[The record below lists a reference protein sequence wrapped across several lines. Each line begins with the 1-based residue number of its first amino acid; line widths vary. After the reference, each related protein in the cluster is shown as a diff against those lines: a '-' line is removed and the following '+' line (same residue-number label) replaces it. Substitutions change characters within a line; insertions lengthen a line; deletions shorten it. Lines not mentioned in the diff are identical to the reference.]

1 MIWKLSVTGIKNR
14 LKDYLVLFSGLIVA
28 SMIFYMFLS
37 IATNPVFI
45 SKDVYGR
52 EAYLNYIFTFGIILL
67 VIITSVYLV
76 YANSFLLSMRKHDYG
91 MYMMLGAKS
100 TRIGLLIF
108 SETLLTGFLAVL
120 LGITL
125 GLGLTTIVTK
135 VLVGKLGLE
144 ITHYRAILPSA
155 IIGTLLFF
163 VIIFLLGALG
173 NMRKLTRTSVIDLL
187 HEDQTP
193 INLNHHPIL
202 RGVEAICGVLLLA
215 VGYYVMTLPTN
226 YIYLLIPTALVTII
240 VGSFFV
246 FNGVF
251 TAIIN
256 YLLNKK
262 SFSYRG
268 INEFTLGQLKFR
280 LQSYTKVLTMI
291 SILFALALGAITV
304 GLNFGSMKD
313 EAQKGIYY
321 DATIISQ
328 TPAVKKAEAK
338 LTITNKQTYHYKE
351 KGMHLYFNRAEFN
364 KQPLKEMAVYFHD
377 NQDNSPTYKVKTLA
391 TAKLDKPQTTENSIF
406 SQMVPNGLPKKI
418 HLVSPKRWLS
428 IDGQEKFVS
437 YINVKDFVHDFPVI
451 NQIQKQ
457 QLREN
462 RDYKDT
468 YLNSKP
474 YYYSNVL
481 GFTSA
486 FEFMGFFLGI
496 AFLTMLASTLMFK
509 VLSGAASDKVRYQML
524 HEIGARPRLLRS
536 SVRKEIGTLFTM
548 PAILGIVDVLCGL
561 QLFRSLLKA
570 PYHNIW
576 IPFTI
581 FIVLYLGYYLLTVT
595 LYEKIVLKT
604 E

>member
-67 VIITSVYLV
+67 VIITSVYLI

-108 SETLLTGFLAVL
+108 CETLLTGFLAVL

-144 ITHYRAILPSA
+144 ITHFKAILPSA

-163 VIIFLLGALG
+163 VIIFLLGALS
-173 NMRKLTRTSVIDLL
+173 NVHKLTHTPVIDLL

-193 INLNHHPIL
+193 INLNHHPVL
-202 RGVEAICGVLLLA
+202 RGIEAICGVLLLA
-215 VGYYVMTLPTN
+215 VGYYVMTLSTR
-226 YIYLLIPTALVTII
+226 YIYFLIPTALVTII
-240 VGSFFV
+240 AGSFFV

-418 HLVSPKRWLS
+418 HLVSPKRWQS
-428 IDGQEKFVS
+428 IDGQKKFVS

-462 RDYKDT
+462 RNYKDT

-524 HEIGARPRLLRS
+524 HEIGARPQLLRS
-536 SVRKEIGTLFTM
+536 SIRKEIGTLFTM
-548 PAILGIVDVLCGL
+548 PAILGIIDVLCGL
-561 QLFRSLLKA
+561 QLFKTLLMS

-576 IPFTI
+576 IPFTL
-581 FIVLYLGYYLLTVT
+581 FIVLYLGYYLLTVR
-595 LYEKIVLKT
+595 LYEKIVLTNK
-604 E
+604 

>member
-52 EAYLNYIFTFGIILL
+52 TAYLTYIFTFGIILL
-67 VIITSVYLV
+67 VIITSVYLI

-144 ITHYRAILPSA
+144 ITHFKAILPSA

-163 VIIFLLGALG
+163 VIIFLLGALS
-173 NMRKLTRTSVIDLL
+173 NVHKLTHTPVIDLL

-202 RGVEAICGVLLLA
+202 RGIEAICGVLLLA
-215 VGYYVMTLPTN
+215 VGYYVMTLSTR
-226 YIYLLIPTALVTII
+226 YIYFLIPTALVTII
-240 VGSFFV
+240 AGSFFV

-280 LQSYTKVLTMI
+280 LQSYTKILTMI

-313 EAQKGIYY
+313 ETQKSFYY

-377 NQDNSPTYKVKTLA
+377 NQDNSPTYKVKTLV
-391 TAKLDKPQTTENSIF
+391 TAELDQPQTTENSIF
-406 SQMVPNGLPKKI
+406 SQMVPNGIPKKI

-428 IDGQEKFVS
+428 IDGQKKFVS
-437 YINVKDFVHDFPVI
+437 YINVKDFAHDFPVI
-451 NQIQKQ
+451 KQIQKQ
-457 QLREN
+457 QLKEN
-462 RDYKDT
+462 RNYKDI
-468 YLNSKP
+468 YLSSKS
-474 YYYSNVL
+474 YNYNNMI

-524 HEIGARPRLLRS
+524 HEIGVRQRLLRS
-536 SVRKEIGTLFTM
+536 SIRKEIGTLFTM
-548 PAILGIVDVLCGL
+548 PAILGIIDVLCGL
-561 QLFRSLLKA
+561 QLFRSLLKS

>member
-108 SETLLTGFLAVL
+108 CETLLTGFLAVL
-120 LGITL
+120 LGIIL
-125 GLGLTTIVTK
+125 GLGLTTVITK

-144 ITHYRAILPSA
+144 ITHYKAILPSA
-155 IIGTLLFF
+155 IIGTLIFF

-173 NMRKLTRTSVIDLL
+173 NMRKLIRTPVIDLL

-193 INLNHHPIL
+193 INLNHHPVL
-202 RGVEAICGVLLLA
+202 RGIEAVCGILLLA

-256 YLLNKK
+256 FLLNKK

-280 LQSYTKVLTMI
+280 LQSYTKVLTTI

-338 LTITNKQTYHYKE
+338 LTITKKQTYHYKE
-351 KGMHLYFNRAEFN
+351 KGMHLYFNQAEFN
-364 KQPLKEMAVYFHD
+364 KQPLKVVAVYFHD
-377 NQDNSPTYKVKTLA
+377 SQNNSPTYKVKTLA

-418 HLVSPKRWLS
+418 HLVSPKRWQS
-428 IDGQEKFVS
+428 IGGQKKFVS

-462 RDYKDT
+462 RNYKDT

-486 FEFMGFFLGI
+486 FEFMGFFLGL

-536 SVRKEIGTLFTM
+536 SIKKEIGTLFTM

-595 LYEKIVLKT
+595 LYEKIVLTKK
-604 E
+604 

>member
-144 ITHYRAILPSA
+144 ITHYKAILPSA

-173 NMRKLTRTSVIDLL
+173 NMRKLTCTPIIDLL

-193 INLNHHPIL
+193 INLNHHPVL
-202 RGVEAICGVLLLA
+202 RGIEAICGVLLLA

-351 KGMHLYFNRAEFN
+351 KGMHLYFNRAEFE

-462 RDYKDT
+462 RNYKDT

-536 SVRKEIGTLFTM
+536 SIRKEIGTLFTM
-548 PAILGIVDVLCGL
+548 PGILGIIDVLCGL
-561 QLFRSLLKA
+561 QLFKTLLKA

>member
-144 ITHYRAILPSA
+144 ITHYKAILPSA

-202 RGVEAICGVLLLA
+202 RGIEAICGVLLLA

>member
-108 SETLLTGFLAVL
+108 CETLLTGFLAVL

-125 GLGLTTIVTK
+125 GLGLTTVVTK

-144 ITHYRAILPSA
+144 ITHYKAILPSA

-173 NMRKLTRTSVIDLL
+173 NMRKLTRTPIIDLL

-193 INLNHHPIL
+193 INLNHHPVL
-202 RGVEAICGVLLLA
+202 RGIEAICGVLLLA
-215 VGYYVMTLPTN
+215 VGYYVMTLSTR
-226 YIYLLIPTALVTII
+226 YIYFLIPTALVTII
-240 VGSFFV
+240 AGSFFV

-251 TAIIN
+251 AAIIN

-377 NQDNSPTYKVKTLA
+377 NQDNFPTYKVKTLA

-406 SQMVPNGLPKKI
+406 SQMVPNGLSKKI

-524 HEIGARPRLLRS
+524 HEIGARPHLLRS
-536 SVRKEIGTLFTM
+536 SIRKEIGTLFTM

-561 QLFRSLLKA
+561 QLFKTLLMS

>member
-108 SETLLTGFLAVL
+108 CETLLTGFLAVL
-120 LGITL
+120 LGIIL
-125 GLGLTTIVTK
+125 GLGLTTVITK

-144 ITHYRAILPSA
+144 ITHYKAILPSA
-155 IIGTLLFF
+155 IIGTLIFF

-173 NMRKLTRTSVIDLL
+173 NMRKLIRTPVIDLL

-193 INLNHHPIL
+193 INLNHHPVL
-202 RGVEAICGVLLLA
+202 RGIEAVCGVLLLA

-256 YLLNKK
+256 FLLNKK

-280 LQSYTKVLTMI
+280 LQSYTKVLTTI

-328 TPAVKKAEAK
+328 TPVVKKAEAK

-364 KQPLKEMAVYFHD
+364 KQPLKEVAVYFHD
-377 NQDNSPTYKVKTLA
+377 NQNNSPTYKVKTLA

-418 HLVSPKRWLS
+418 HLVSPKRWQT
-428 IDGQEKFVS
+428 IGGQKKFVS

-486 FEFMGFFLGI
+486 FEFMGFFLGL

-536 SVRKEIGTLFTM
+536 SIRKEIGTLFTM
-548 PAILGIVDVLCGL
+548 PAVLGIVDVLCGL
-561 QLFRSLLKA
+561 QLFRSLLKS

-595 LYEKIVLKT
+595 LYEKIVLTKK
-604 E
+604 

>member
-1 MIWKLSVTGIKNR
+1 MIWKLSVSGLKNR

-52 EAYLNYIFTFGIILL
+52 EAYLTYIFTFGIILL

-100 TRIGLLIF
+100 TRISLLIF
-108 SETLLTGFLAVL
+108 CETLLTGFLAVL
-120 LGITL
+120 LGIIL
-125 GLGLTTIVTK
+125 GLGLTTVVTK

-144 ITHYRAILPSA
+144 ITHYKAILPSA
-155 IIGTLLFF
+155 IIWTLIFF
-163 VIIFLLGALG
+163 VIIFLLGALS
-173 NMRKLTRTSVIDLL
+173 NMHKLTRTPVIDLL

-202 RGVEAICGVLLLA
+202 RGIEAVCGVLLLV

-251 TAIIN
+251 TAVIN

-280 LQSYTKVLTMI
+280 LQSYTKVLTTI

-351 KGMHLYFNRAEFN
+351 KGMHLYFNRVEFN
-364 KQPLKEMAVYFHD
+364 KQPLKQVAVYFHD

-418 HLVSPKRWLS
+418 HLVSQKRWQS
-428 IDGQEKFVS
+428 IGGQKKFVS

-462 RDYKDT
+462 RNYKDT

-486 FEFMGFFLGI
+486 FEFMGFFLGL

-524 HEIGARPRLLRS
+524 HEIGARPGLLRS
-536 SVRKEIGTLFTM
+536 SIRKEIGTLFTM

-561 QLFRSLLKA
+561 QLFHSLLKS

-595 LYEKIVLKT
+595 LYEKIVLTAK
-604 E
+604 

>member
-1 MIWKLSVTGIKNR
+1 MIWKLSVTGIRNR

-52 EAYLNYIFTFGIILL
+52 TAYLTYIFTFGIILL

-108 SETLLTGFLAVL
+108 CETLLTGFLAVL
-120 LGITL
+120 LGIIL

-135 VLVGKLGLE
+135 VLIGKLGLE
-144 ITHYRAILPSA
+144 ITHYKAILPSA

-163 VIIFLLGALG
+163 VIIFLLGALS
-173 NMRKLTRTSVIDLL
+173 NVHKLIHTPVIDLL

-193 INLNHHPIL
+193 INLNHHPVL
-202 RGVEAICGVLLLA
+202 RGIEAICGVLLLA
-215 VGYYVMTLPTN
+215 VGYYVMTLSTR
-226 YIYLLIPTALVTII
+226 YIYFLIPTALVTII
-240 VGSFFV
+240 AGSFFV
-246 FNGVF
+246 FNSVF

-280 LQSYTKVLTMI
+280 LQSYTKILTMI

-313 EAQKGIYY
+313 ETQKSIYY
-321 DATIISQ
+321 DATIVSQ
-328 TPAVKKAEAK
+328 TSAVKKAEAK

-351 KGMHLYFNRAEFN
+351 KGMHLYFNRAEFE
-364 KQPLKEMAVYFHD
+364 KQPLKEIEIYFHD
-377 NQDNSPTYKVKTLA
+377 NQDNLPTYKVKTLV
-391 TAKLDKPQTTENSIF
+391 TAELDQPETAANSIF
-406 SQMVPNGLPKKI
+406 SQMVPNGIPKKI
-418 HLVSPKRWLS
+418 KLVSPKRWNTLG
-428 IDGQEKFVS
+428 GQKKFVS
-437 YINVKDFVHDFPVI
+437 YIKVKDFAHDFPVI
-451 NQIQKQ
+451 KQIQKQ
-457 QLREN
+457 QLKEN
-462 RDYKDT
+462 RNYQDI
-468 YLNSKP
+468 YLSSKS
-474 YYYSNVL
+474 YNYSNMI

-524 HEIGARPRLLRS
+524 HEIGARPQLLRS
-536 SVRKEIGTLFTM
+536 SIRKEIGTLFTM

-561 QLFRSLLKA
+561 QLFRSLLKS

>member
-67 VIITSVYLV
+67 VIITSVYLI

-108 SETLLTGFLAVL
+108 CETLLTGFLAVL

-144 ITHYRAILPSA
+144 ITHYKAILPSA

-173 NMRKLTRTSVIDLL
+173 NMRKLTHTPVIDLL

-193 INLNHHPIL
+193 INLNHHPVL
-202 RGVEAICGVLLLA
+202 RGIEAICGVLLLA

-313 EAQKGIYY
+313 ETQKSFYY

-351 KGMHLYFNRAEFN
+351 KGMHLYFNRVEFN

-406 SQMVPNGLPKKI
+406 SQMVPNGIPKKI
-418 HLVSPKRWLS
+418 KLVSPKRWSTLS
-428 IDGQEKFVS
+428 GQKKFVS
-437 YINVKDFVHDFPVI
+437 YINVKDFAHDFPVI
-451 NQIQKQ
+451 KQIQKQ
-457 QLREN
+457 QLKEN
-462 RDYKDT
+462 RNYQDI
-468 YLNSKP
+468 YLSSKSYNYNSMI
-474 YYYSNVL
+474 

-524 HEIGARPRLLRS
+524 HEIGVRQRLLRS
-536 SVRKEIGTLFTM
+536 SIKKEIGTLFTM
-548 PAILGIVDVLCGL
+548 PAILGIIDVLCGL
-561 QLFRSLLKA
+561 QLFKTLLIS

>member
-52 EAYLNYIFTFGIILL
+52 EAYLTYIFTFGIILL

-144 ITHYRAILPSA
+144 ITHYKAILPSA

-173 NMRKLTRTSVIDLL
+173 NMRKLTHTPVIDLL

-193 INLNHHPIL
+193 INLNHHPLL
-202 RGVEAICGVLLLA
+202 RGIEAICGVLLLA
-215 VGYYVMTLPTN
+215 VGYYVMTLSTR
-226 YIYLLIPTALVTII
+226 YIYFLIPTALVTII
-240 VGSFFV
+240 AGSFFV

-351 KGMHLYFNRAEFN
+351 KGILLYFNRAEFN

-418 HLVSPKRWLS
+418 HLVSPKRWQS
-428 IDGQEKFVS
+428 IDGQKKFVS

-462 RDYKDT
+462 RNYKDT

-536 SVRKEIGTLFTM
+536 SIRKEIGTLFTM
-548 PAILGIVDVLCGL
+548 PAILGIIDVLCGL
-561 QLFRSLLKA
+561 QLFKTLLIS

-595 LYEKIVLKT
+595 LYEKIVLTNK
-604 E
+604 

>member
-1 MIWKLSVTGIKNR
+1 MIWKLSVTGIRNR

-108 SETLLTGFLAVL
+108 CETLLTGFLAVL

-144 ITHYRAILPSA
+144 ITHYKAILPSA

-193 INLNHHPIL
+193 INLNHHPVL
-202 RGVEAICGVLLLA
+202 RGIEAICGVLLLA

-509 VLSGAASDKVRYQML
+509 VLSGAASDKMRYQML

-536 SVRKEIGTLFTM
+536 SIRKEIGTLFTM

-595 LYEKIVLKT
+595 LYEKIVLTNK
-604 E
+604 

>member
-1 MIWKLSVTGIKNR
+1 MIWKLSVTGIRNR

-52 EAYLNYIFTFGIILL
+52 TAYLTYIFTFGIILL

-108 SETLLTGFLAVL
+108 CETLLTGFLAVL

-144 ITHYRAILPSA
+144 ITHYKAILPSA

-173 NMRKLTRTSVIDLL
+173 NMRKLTHTPVIDLL

-193 INLNHHPIL
+193 INLNHHPVL
-202 RGVEAICGVLLLA
+202 RGIEAICGVLLLA
-215 VGYYVMTLPTN
+215 VGYYVMTLSTR
-226 YIYLLIPTALVTII
+226 YIYFLIPTALVTII
-240 VGSFFV
+240 AGSFFV
-246 FNGVF
+246 FNSVF

-280 LQSYTKVLTMI
+280 LQSYTKILTMI

-313 EAQKGIYY
+313 ETQKSIYY
-321 DATIISQ
+321 DATIVSQ

-351 KGMHLYFNRAEFN
+351 KGMHLYFNRAEFE

-428 IDGQEKFVS
+428 IDGQKKFVS

-536 SVRKEIGTLFTM
+536 SIRKEIGTLFTM
-548 PAILGIVDVLCGL
+548 PGILGIIDVLCGL
-561 QLFRSLLKA
+561 QLFKTLLKA

>member
-144 ITHYRAILPSA
+144 ITHYKAILPSA

-173 NMRKLTRTSVIDLL
+173 NMRKLTRTPIIDLL

-193 INLNHHPIL
+193 INLNHHPVL
-202 RGVEAICGVLLLA
+202 RGIEAICGVLLLA
-215 VGYYVMTLPTN
+215 VGYYVMTLSTR
-226 YIYLLIPTALVTII
+226 YIYFLIPTALVTII
-240 VGSFFV
+240 AGSFFV

-280 LQSYTKVLTMI
+280 LQSYTKILTMI

-313 EAQKGIYY
+313 ETQKSFYY
-321 DATIISQ
+321 DATIVSQ

-351 KGMHLYFNRAEFN
+351 KGMHLYFNRAEFE

-561 QLFRSLLKA
+561 QLFRSLLKS

-595 LYEKIVLKT
+595 LYEKIVLTNK
-604 E
+604 

>member
-144 ITHYRAILPSA
+144 ITHFKAILPSA
-155 IIGTLLFF
+155 IIGTLFFF
-163 VIIFLLGALG
+163 VIIFLLGALS
-173 NMRKLTRTSVIDLL
+173 NVHKLTHTPVIDLL

-193 INLNHHPIL
+193 INLNHHPVL
-202 RGVEAICGVLLLA
+202 RGIEAICGVLLLA
-215 VGYYVMTLPTN
+215 VGYYVMTLSTR
-226 YIYLLIPTALVTII
+226 YIYFLIPTALVTII
-240 VGSFFV
+240 AGSFFV

-280 LQSYTKVLTMI
+280 LQSYTKILTMI

-313 EAQKGIYY
+313 ETQKSFYY

-351 KGMHLYFNRAEFN
+351 KGMHLYFNHAEFE

-524 HEIGARPRLLRS
+524 HEIGVRQRLLRS
-536 SVRKEIGTLFTM
+536 SIRKEIGTLFTM
-548 PAILGIVDVLCGL
+548 PAILGIIDVLCGL
-561 QLFRSLLKA
+561 QLFKTLLKA

>member
-67 VIITSVYLV
+67 VIITSVYLI

-108 SETLLTGFLAVL
+108 CETLLTGFLAVL

-144 ITHYRAILPSA
+144 ITHYKAILPSA

-173 NMRKLTRTSVIDLL
+173 NMRKLTHTPVIDLL

-193 INLNHHPIL
+193 INLNHHPVL
-202 RGVEAICGVLLLA
+202 RGIEAICGVLLLA

-418 HLVSPKRWLS
+418 HLVSPKRWQS
-428 IDGQEKFVS
+428 IDGQKKFVS

-462 RDYKDT
+462 RNYKDT

-536 SVRKEIGTLFTM
+536 SIRKEIGTLFTM

-595 LYEKIVLKT
+595 LYEKIVLTNK
-604 E
+604 

>member
-144 ITHYRAILPSA
+144 ITHYKAILPSA

-173 NMRKLTRTSVIDLL
+173 NMRKLTRTPIIDLL

-193 INLNHHPIL
+193 INLNHHPVL
-202 RGVEAICGVLLLA
+202 RGIEAICGVLLLA
-215 VGYYVMTLPTN
+215 VGYYVMTLPAN

-328 TPAVKKAEAK
+328 TPTVKKAEAK

-536 SVRKEIGTLFTM
+536 SIRKEIGTLFTM

>member
-108 SETLLTGFLAVL
+108 SETLLTGLLAVL

-144 ITHYRAILPSA
+144 ITHYKAILPSA

-202 RGVEAICGVLLLA
+202 RGIEAICGVLLLA

-246 FNGVF
+246 FNGFF

-462 RDYKDT
+462 RDFKDT

-524 HEIGARPRLLRS
+524 HEIGVRQRLLRS
-536 SVRKEIGTLFTM
+536 SIRKEIGTLFTM
-548 PAILGIVDVLCGL
+548 PAILGIIDVLCGL
-561 QLFRSLLKA
+561 QLFKTLLIS

-595 LYEKIVLKT
+595 LYQKIVLTT

>member
-144 ITHYRAILPSA
+144 ITHYKAILPSA

-173 NMRKLTRTSVIDLL
+173 NMRKLTHTPVIDLL

-193 INLNHHPIL
+193 INLNHHPVL
-202 RGVEAICGVLLLA
+202 RGIEAICGVLLLA
-215 VGYYVMTLPTN
+215 VGYYVMTLSTR
-226 YIYLLIPTALVTII
+226 YIYFLIPTALVTII
-240 VGSFFV
+240 AGSFFV

-280 LQSYTKVLTMI
+280 LQSYTKILTMI

-313 EAQKGIYY
+313 ETQKSFYY
-321 DATIISQ
+321 DATIVSQ

-536 SVRKEIGTLFTM
+536 SIRKEIGTLFTM

-561 QLFRSLLKA
+561 QLFKTLLIS

>member
-91 MYMMLGAKS
+91 MYMMFGAKS

-144 ITHYRAILPSA
+144 ITHYKAILPSA

-173 NMRKLTRTSVIDLL
+173 NMRKLTHTPVIDLL

-193 INLNHHPIL
+193 INLNHHPVL
-202 RGVEAICGVLLLA
+202 RGIEAICGVLLLA

-280 LQSYTKVLTMI
+280 LQSYTKILTMI

-524 HEIGARPRLLRS
+524 HEIGARPQLLRS
-536 SVRKEIGTLFTM
+536 SIRKEIGTLFTM

>member
-144 ITHYRAILPSA
+144 ITHYKAILPSA

-173 NMRKLTRTSVIDLL
+173 NMRKLTHTPVIDLL

-193 INLNHHPIL
+193 INLNHHPVL
-202 RGVEAICGVLLLA
+202 RGIEAICGVLLLA

-280 LQSYTKVLTMI
+280 LQSYTKILTMI

-313 EAQKGIYY
+313 ETQKSFYY

-418 HLVSPKRWLS
+418 HLVSPKRWQS
-428 IDGQEKFVS
+428 IDGQKKFVS

-462 RDYKDT
+462 RNYKDT

-524 HEIGARPRLLRS
+524 HEIGARPQLLRS
-536 SVRKEIGTLFTM
+536 SIRKEIGTLFTM

>member
-1 MIWKLSVTGIKNR
+1 MIWKLSVTGIRNR

-52 EAYLNYIFTFGIILL
+52 TAYLNYIFTFGIILL

-108 SETLLTGFLAVL
+108 CETLLTGFLAVL

-144 ITHYRAILPSA
+144 ITHYKAILPSA

-173 NMRKLTRTSVIDLL
+173 NKRKLTRTSVIDLL

-202 RGVEAICGVLLLA
+202 RGIEAVCGVLLLA

-240 VGSFFV
+240 VGSFFA
-246 FNGVF
+246 FDGVF

-256 YLLNKK
+256 FLLNKK
-262 SFSYRG
+262 SFSYRD

-280 LQSYTKVLTMI
+280 LQSYTKVLTTI

-364 KQPLKEMAVYFHD
+364 KQPLKEVAVYFHD

-462 RDYKDT
+462 RNYKDT

-486 FEFMGFFLGI
+486 FEFMGFFLGL

-536 SVRKEIGTLFTM
+536 SIRKEIGTLFTM

-561 QLFRSLLKA
+561 QLFRSLLKS

-581 FIVLYLGYYLLTVT
+581 FILLYLGYYLLTVT

>member
-108 SETLLTGFLAVL
+108 SETLLTGLLAVL
-120 LGITL
+120 LGIIL

-144 ITHYRAILPSA
+144 ITHYKAILPSA

-173 NMRKLTRTSVIDLL
+173 NMRKLTRTSIIDLL

-202 RGVEAICGVLLLA
+202 RGIEAICGVLLLA

-351 KGMHLYFNRAEFN
+351 KGMHLYFNRAEFE
-364 KQPLKEMAVYFHD
+364 KQPLKEIEIYFHD
-377 NQDNSPTYKVKTLA
+377 NQDNLPTYKVKTLV
-391 TAKLDKPQTTENSIF
+391 TAELDRPETAANSIF
-406 SQMVPNGLPKKI
+406 SQMVPNGIPKKI
-418 HLVSPKRWLS
+418 KLVSPKRWSTLS
-428 IDGQEKFVS
+428 GQKKFVS
-437 YINVKDFVHDFPVI
+437 YINVKDFAHDFPVI
-451 NQIQKQ
+451 KQIQKQ
-457 QLREN
+457 QLKEN
-462 RDYKDT
+462 RNYQDI
-468 YLNSKP
+468 YLSSKS
-474 YYYSNVL
+474 YNYNNMI

-524 HEIGARPRLLRS
+524 HEIGVRQRLLRS
-536 SVRKEIGTLFTM
+536 SIRKEIGTLFTM
-548 PAILGIVDVLCGL
+548 PAILGIIDVLCGL
-561 QLFRSLLKA
+561 QLFKTLLIS

>member
-144 ITHYRAILPSA
+144 ITHYKAILPSA

-173 NMRKLTRTSVIDLL
+173 NMRKLTRTPIIDLL

-193 INLNHHPIL
+193 INLNHHPVL
-202 RGVEAICGVLLLA
+202 RGIEAICGVLLLA

-351 KGMHLYFNRAEFN
+351 KGMHLYFNRAEFE

-536 SVRKEIGTLFTM
+536 SIRKEIGTLFTM
-548 PAILGIVDVLCGL
+548 PGILGIIDVLCGL
-561 QLFRSLLKA
+561 QLFKTLLKA

-581 FIVLYLGYYLLTVT
+581 FIVLYLGYYLLTVA
-595 LYEKIVLKT
+595 LYEKIVLTNK
-604 E
+604 

>member
-67 VIITSVYLV
+67 VTITSVYLI

-108 SETLLTGFLAVL
+108 CETLLTGFLAVL

-144 ITHYRAILPSA
+144 ITHYKAILPSA

-163 VIIFLLGALG
+163 VIIFLLGALS
-173 NMRKLTRTSVIDLL
+173 NVHKLTHTPVIDLL

-193 INLNHHPIL
+193 INLNHHPVL
-202 RGVEAICGVLLLA
+202 RGIEAICGVLLLA
-215 VGYYVMTLPTN
+215 VGYYVMTLSTR
-226 YIYLLIPTALVTII
+226 YIYFLIPTALVTII
-240 VGSFFV
+240 AGSFFV

-418 HLVSPKRWLS
+418 HLVSPKRWQS
-428 IDGQEKFVS
+428 IDGQKKFVS

-462 RDYKDT
+462 RNYKDT

-536 SVRKEIGTLFTM
+536 SIRKEIGTLFTM

-595 LYEKIVLKT
+595 LYEKIVLTNK
-604 E
+604 

>member
-1 MIWKLSVTGIKNR
+1 MIWKLSVTGIRNR

-52 EAYLNYIFTFGIILL
+52 TAYLTYIFTFGIILL
-67 VIITSVYLV
+67 VIITSVYLI

-144 ITHYRAILPSA
+144 ITHYKAILPSA

-202 RGVEAICGVLLLA
+202 RGIEAICGVLLLA
-215 VGYYVMTLPTN
+215 IGYYVMTLPAN

-280 LQSYTKVLTMI
+280 LQSYTKILTMI

-418 HLVSPKRWLS
+418 HLVSPKRWQS
-428 IDGQEKFVS
+428 IDGQKKFVS

-462 RDYKDT
+462 RNYKDT

-536 SVRKEIGTLFTM
+536 SIRKEIGTLFTM

-561 QLFRSLLKA
+561 QLFRSLLKS

>member
-52 EAYLNYIFTFGIILL
+52 EAYLTYIFTFGIILL
-67 VIITSVYLV
+67 VIITSVYLI

-144 ITHYRAILPSA
+144 ITHYKAILPSA

-173 NMRKLTRTSVIDLL
+173 NMRKLTHTPVIDLL
-187 HEDQTP
+187 HEDQIP
-193 INLNHHPIL
+193 INLSHHPVL
-202 RGVEAICGVLLLA
+202 RGIEAICGVLLLA

-321 DATIISQ
+321 DATIVSQ

-536 SVRKEIGTLFTM
+536 SIRKEIGTLFTM

>member
-120 LGITL
+120 LGIIL

-144 ITHYRAILPSA
+144 ITHYKAILPSA
-155 IIGTLLFF
+155 ITGTLLFF

-202 RGVEAICGVLLLA
+202 RGIEAICGVLLLA

-280 LQSYTKVLTMI
+280 LQSYTKILTMI

-313 EAQKGIYY
+313 ETQKSFYY

-462 RDYKDT
+462 RNYKDT

-536 SVRKEIGTLFTM
+536 SIRKEIGTLFTM

>member
-108 SETLLTGFLAVL
+108 SETLLTGLLAVL

-144 ITHYRAILPSA
+144 ITHYKAILPSA

-173 NMRKLTRTSVIDLL
+173 NMRKLTRTPIIDLL

-193 INLNHHPIL
+193 INLNHHPVL
-202 RGVEAICGVLLLA
+202 RGIEAICGVLLLA
-215 VGYYVMTLPTN
+215 VGYYVMTLPAN

-351 KGMHLYFNRAEFN
+351 KGMHLYFNRAEFE

-536 SVRKEIGTLFTM
+536 SIRKEIGTLFTM

-561 QLFRSLLKA
+561 QLFKTLLIS

>member
-52 EAYLNYIFTFGIILL
+52 EAYLTYIFTFGIILL
-67 VIITSVYLV
+67 VIITSVYLI

-144 ITHYRAILPSA
+144 ITHYKAILPSA

-173 NMRKLTRTSVIDLL
+173 NMRKLTHTPVIDLL
-187 HEDQTP
+187 HEDQIP
-193 INLNHHPIL
+193 INLSHHPVL
-202 RGVEAICGVLLLA
+202 RGIEAICGVLLLA

-313 EAQKGIYY
+313 ETQKSFYY
-321 DATIISQ
+321 DATIVSQ

-536 SVRKEIGTLFTM
+536 SIRKEIGTLFTM

>member
-67 VIITSVYLV
+67 VIITSVYLI

-108 SETLLTGFLAVL
+108 CETLLTGFLAVL

-144 ITHYRAILPSA
+144 ITHYKAILPSA

-173 NMRKLTRTSVIDLL
+173 NMRKLTHTPVIDLL

-193 INLNHHPIL
+193 INLNHHPVL
-202 RGVEAICGVLLLA
+202 RGIEAICGVLLLA
-215 VGYYVMTLPTN
+215 IGYYVMTLPAN

-351 KGMHLYFNRAEFN
+351 KGMHLYFNLAEFN

-418 HLVSPKRWLS
+418 HLVSPKRWQS
-428 IDGQEKFVS
+428 IDGQKKFVS

-462 RDYKDT
+462 RNYKDT

-536 SVRKEIGTLFTM
+536 SIRKEIGTLFTM

-595 LYEKIVLKT
+595 LYEKIVLTNK
-604 E
+604 

>member
-1 MIWKLSVTGIKNR
+1 MIWKLSVTGIRNR

-52 EAYLNYIFTFGIILL
+52 TAYLTYIFTFGIILL
-67 VIITSVYLV
+67 VIITSVYLI

-120 LGITL
+120 LGIIL

-135 VLVGKLGLE
+135 VLIGKLGLE
-144 ITHYRAILPSA
+144 ITHYKAILPSA

-163 VIIFLLGALG
+163 VIIFLLGALS
-173 NMRKLTRTSVIDLL
+173 NVHKLTHTPVIDLL

-193 INLNHHPIL
+193 INLNHHPVL
-202 RGVEAICGVLLLA
+202 RGIEAICGVLLLA
-215 VGYYVMTLPTN
+215 VGYYVMTLSTR
-226 YIYLLIPTALVTII
+226 YIYFLIPTALVTII
-240 VGSFFV
+240 AGSFFV

-280 LQSYTKVLTMI
+280 LQSYTKILTMI

-313 EAQKGIYY
+313 ETQKSIYY
-321 DATIISQ
+321 DATIVSQ

-351 KGMHLYFNRAEFN
+351 KGMHLYFNRAEFE
-364 KQPLKEMAVYFHD
+364 KQPLKEIEIYFHD
-377 NQDNSPTYKVKTLA
+377 NQDNLPTYKVKTLV
-391 TAKLDKPQTTENSIF
+391 TAELDQPETAANSIF
-406 SQMVPNGLPKKI
+406 SQMVPNGIPKKI
-418 HLVSPKRWLS
+418 KLVSPKRWSTLS
-428 IDGQEKFVS
+428 GQKKFVS
-437 YINVKDFVHDFPVI
+437 YINVKDFAHDFPVI
-451 NQIQKQ
+451 KQIQKQ
-457 QLREN
+457 QLKEN
-462 RDYKDT
+462 RNY
-468 YLNSKP
+468 
-474 YYYSNVL
+474 
-481 GFTSA
+481 
-486 FEFMGFFLGI
+486 
-496 AFLTMLASTLMFK
+496 
-509 VLSGAASDKVRYQML
+509 
-524 HEIGARPRLLRS
+524 
-536 SVRKEIGTLFTM
+536 
-548 PAILGIVDVLCGL
+548 
-561 QLFRSLLKA
+561 
-570 PYHNIW
+570 
-576 IPFTI
+576 
-581 FIVLYLGYYLLTVT
+581 
-595 LYEKIVLKT
+595 
-604 E
+604 

>member
-144 ITHYRAILPSA
+144 ITHYKAILPSA

-173 NMRKLTRTSVIDLL
+173 NMRKLTHTPVIDLL

-193 INLNHHPIL
+193 INLNHHPVL
-202 RGVEAICGVLLLA
+202 RGIEAICGVLLLA

-418 HLVSPKRWLS
+418 HLVSPKRWQS
-428 IDGQEKFVS
+428 IDGQKKFVS

-462 RDYKDT
+462 RNYKDT

-536 SVRKEIGTLFTM
+536 SIRKEIGTLFTM

>member
-144 ITHYRAILPSA
+144 ITHYKAILPSA

-173 NMRKLTRTSVIDLL
+173 NMRKLTRTPIIDLL

-193 INLNHHPIL
+193 INLNHHPVL
-202 RGVEAICGVLLLA
+202 RGIEAICGVLLLA

-351 KGMHLYFNRAEFN
+351 KGMHLYFNRAEFE

-536 SVRKEIGTLFTM
+536 SIRKEIGTLFTM
-548 PAILGIVDVLCGL
+548 PGILGIIDVLCGL
-561 QLFRSLLKA
+561 QLFKTLLKA

>member
-52 EAYLNYIFTFGIILL
+52 TAYLTYIFTFGIILL
-67 VIITSVYLV
+67 VIITSVYLI

-144 ITHYRAILPSA
+144 ITHYKAILPSA

-163 VIIFLLGALG
+163 VIIFLLGALS
-173 NMRKLTRTSVIDLL
+173 NVHKLTHTPVIDLL

-193 INLNHHPIL
+193 INLNHHPVL
-202 RGVEAICGVLLLA
+202 RGIEAICGVLLLA
-215 VGYYVMTLPTN
+215 VGYYVMTLSTR
-226 YIYLLIPTALVTII
+226 YIYFLIPTALVTII
-240 VGSFFV
+240 AGSFFV

-280 LQSYTKVLTMI
+280 LQSYTKILTMI

-377 NQDNSPTYKVKTLA
+377 NQDNSPTYKVKTLV
-391 TAKLDKPQTTENSIF
+391 TAELDQPKTAANSIF
-406 SQMVPNGLPKKI
+406 SQMVPNGIPKKI
-418 HLVSPKRWLS
+418 KLVSSKRWNTLS
-428 IDGQEKFVS
+428 GQKKFVS
-437 YINVKDFVHDFPVI
+437 YINVKDFAHDFPVI
-451 NQIQKQ
+451 KQIQKQ
-457 QLREN
+457 QLKEN
-462 RDYKDT
+462 RNYKDI
-468 YLNSKP
+468 YLSSKS
-474 YYYSNVL
+474 YNYNNMI

-524 HEIGARPRLLRS
+524 HEIGVRQRLLRS
-536 SVRKEIGTLFTM
+536 SIRKEIGTLFTM
-548 PAILGIVDVLCGL
+548 PAILGIIDVLCGL
-561 QLFRSLLKA
+561 QLFKTLLIS

-595 LYEKIVLKT
+595 LYEKIVLTT

>member
-1 MIWKLSVTGIKNR
+1 MIWKLSVSGLKNR
-14 LKDYLVLFSGLIVA
+14 LRDYLVLFSGLIVA

-52 EAYLNYIFTFGIILL
+52 TAYLTYIFTFGIILL
-67 VIITSVYLV
+67 VIITSVYLI

-120 LGITL
+120 LGIIL

-144 ITHYRAILPSA
+144 ITHYKAILPSA

-163 VIIFLLGALG
+163 VIIFLLGALS
-173 NMRKLTRTSVIDLL
+173 NVHKLTHTPVIDLL

-193 INLNHHPIL
+193 INLNHHPVL
-202 RGVEAICGVLLLA
+202 RGIEAICGVLLLA
-215 VGYYVMTLPTN
+215 VGYYVMTLSTR
-226 YIYLLIPTALVTII
+226 YIYFLIPTALVTII
-240 VGSFFV
+240 AGSFFV
-246 FNGVF
+246 FNSVF

-262 SFSYRG
+262 SFSYRS

-280 LQSYTKVLTMI
+280 LQSYTKILTMI

-313 EAQKGIYY
+313 ETQKSIYY
-321 DATIISQ
+321 DATIVSQ

-351 KGMHLYFNRAEFN
+351 KGMHLYFNRAEFE
-364 KQPLKEMAVYFHD
+364 KQPLKEIEIYFHD
-377 NQDNSPTYKVKTLA
+377 NQDNLPTYKVKTLV
-391 TAKLDKPQTTENSIF
+391 TAELDQPETAANSIF
-406 SQMVPNGLPKKI
+406 SQMVPNGIPKKI
-418 HLVSPKRWLS
+418 KLVSPKRWNTLS
-428 IDGQEKFVS
+428 GQKKFVS
-437 YINVKDFVHDFPVI
+437 YIKVKDFAHDFPVI
-451 NQIQKQ
+451 KQIQKQ
-457 QLREN
+457 QLKEN
-462 RDYKDT
+462 RNYKDI
-468 YLNSKP
+468 YLSSKS
-474 YYYSNVL
+474 YNYNNMI

-524 HEIGARPRLLRS
+524 HEIGVRQRLLRS
-536 SVRKEIGTLFTM
+536 SIRKEIGTLFTM
-548 PAILGIVDVLCGL
+548 PAILGIIDVLCGL
-561 QLFRSLLKA
+561 QLFKTLLIS

-595 LYEKIVLKT
+595 LYQKIVLTT